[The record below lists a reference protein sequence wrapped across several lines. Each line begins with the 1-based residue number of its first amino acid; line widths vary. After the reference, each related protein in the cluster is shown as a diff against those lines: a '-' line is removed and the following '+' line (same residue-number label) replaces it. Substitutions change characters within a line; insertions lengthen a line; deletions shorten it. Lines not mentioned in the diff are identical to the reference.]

1 MPAGSARA
9 RVLRLAERALFAVAA
24 AAFGWY
30 AAVNIA
36 AVREQDALSR
46 ELQQA
51 DTVARST
58 GLKATLAPRALV
70 GRIEV
75 RRLRLDAVAR
85 EGVDTRTL
93 RGAVG
98 HVPGSALPGQ
108 PGNAAF
114 AAHRDSFFRPLQGVR
129 TGDEVT
135 ITVPGG
141 AYRYLVTGIRIVNPS
156 DVSVLRPTVD
166 STLTLVTC
174 YPFDF
179 VGSAPKRFIVSGRL
193 AAEPEP
199 RSGEGESRRSATGAK
214 ADSM

>member
-1 MPAGSARA
+1 M
-9 RVLRLAERALFAVAA
+9 
-24 AAFGWY
+24 
-30 AAVNIA
+30 
-36 AVREQDALSR
+36 
-46 ELQQA
+46 
-51 DTVARST
+51 
-58 GLKATLAPRALV
+58 
-70 GRIEV
+70 
-75 RRLRLDAVAR
+75 
-85 EGVDTRTL
+85 
-93 RGAVG
+93 
-98 HVPGSALPGQ
+98 

-114 AAHRDSFFRPLQGVR
+114 AAHRDTFFRPLQGVR

-193 AAEPEP
+193 AAEPER